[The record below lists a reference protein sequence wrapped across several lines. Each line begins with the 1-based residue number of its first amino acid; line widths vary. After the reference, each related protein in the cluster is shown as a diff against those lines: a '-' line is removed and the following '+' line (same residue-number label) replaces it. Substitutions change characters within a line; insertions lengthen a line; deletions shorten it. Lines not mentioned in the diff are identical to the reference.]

1 MPYVRITEKPGTCPK
16 KLGVGPCVEMCFDDR
31 DCPKNKKC
39 CSNGCGHKCMVPYK
53 GIFLVIIQSLV
64 SVMCFVCQQNVR
76 ETGKFSS

>member
-1 MPYVRITEKPGTCPK
+1 MLVYYISFFINAWSHSAFSDLVSVPYVRITEKPGACPK

-53 GIFLVIIQSLV
+53 GIYIL
-64 SVMCFVCQQNVR
+64 C
-76 ETGKFSS
+76 